1 MTRGTGQP
9 IDRIMK
15 SFMEQEGAP
24 VVSVDA
30 RCNGRTA
37 DVTLTQERFVGA
49 PGGSSPA
56 RQTWTVPVCFKT
68 GSGKPGC
75 EILDAR
81 QKKISAPSCSVFAN
95 ADSRG
100 YYFTEYS
107 PGGVRALGANIAM
120 LAPVERL
127 NLLADEWWMVR
138 AGRHDVGVYL
148 DLAAS
153 LAADET
159 SAIIDAL
166 GSRLPYTG
174 EYIAAP
180 PQRAAYQAWIRQRFG
195 PVLERLG
202 WPGTNA
208 DNEELQTRRAELLSL
223 VGGAGNDPSIQQR
236 AYELATKYL
245 TDRSSLPATVAG
257 PILRLAARPGGAPLY
272 DQYVSQLQ
280 ALSAQPEE
288 YYRFF
293 NALPSFSDPAL
304 VQRTLAYAI
313 SPAVR
318 TQDTGGL
325 IAGLMGGSTS
335 RPAAWAFVKQEWPTL
350 TRKLGTF
357 QGLPGIVGSLGSFC
371 TAADAADIR
380 SFFGK
385 NPVPAARRALQQS
398 LERID
403 NCVALAARQSPA
415 LAAWLMSN
423 GR

>member
-1 MTRGTGQP
+1 
-9 IDRIMK
+9 
-15 SFMEQEGAP
+15 
-24 VVSVDA
+24 
-30 RCNGRTA
+30 
-37 DVTLTQERFVGA
+37 
-49 PGGSSPA
+49 
-56 RQTWTVPVCFKT
+56 
-68 GSGKPGC
+68 
-75 EILDAR
+75 
-81 QKKISAPSCSVFAN
+81 
-95 ADSRG
+95 
-100 YYFTEYS
+100 
-107 PGGVRALGANIAM
+107 
-120 LAPVERL
+120 
-127 NLLADEWWMVR
+127 
-138 AGRHDVGVYL
+138 
-148 DLAAS
+148 
-153 LAADET
+153 
-159 SAIIDAL
+159 
-166 GSRLPYTG
+166 
-174 EYIAAP
+174 
-180 PQRAAYQAWIRQRFG
+180 
-195 PVLERLG
+195 
-202 WPGTNA
+202 
-208 DNEELQTRRAELLSL
+208 
-223 VGGAGNDPSIQQR
+223 
-236 AYELATKYL
+236 
-245 TDRSSLPATVAG
+245 VAG